1 MILKQFYL
9 GCLAHASYL
18 VGDEQTGDV
27 AVVDPQRDIDQ
38 YVTFAADHNLQIKHV
53 FLTHLHADFIA
64 GHLEL
69 RDRVGAK
76 IYLGASAKAK
86 YAFTALKD
94 GEGIEFG
101 KVRLEVLET
110 PGHTPESIS
119 ILVYD
124 LAVSD
129 TQPNA
134 VLTGDTLF
142 IGDVGRPDLRAAL
155 GWSAAQLGGMLYD
168 SLHNKLLPLPD
179 ASLVYPAHGA
189 GSLCGK
195 SISKE
200 TVSTIGEQ
208 RRVNY
213 ALQPMTKDAFI
224 QVVTADQPE
233 APDYFTY
240 DAVLNSEE
248 RPTLDQALE
257 QGLNPLPLDTVLG
270 LQSANAQIL
279 DTRDPAEFAAAHLK
293 GSINIGL
300 GGQYATWAGTV
311 LNREDPIVIIAVPG
325 REKESAVRL
334 GRIGFDH
341 IVGFLNDGL
350 RSLDSRPDLV
360 TTTES
365 FSPQY
370 ALERMAGSNSRIEP
384 STNSVVGAGLAPPD
398 HRVLANPNSGG
409 DTFNSLAD
417 ASAPLVIDVRNPGER
432 TRKFIDGSQSIPLNH
447 LVEKADHLP
456 RDREI
461 LVYCAG
467 GYRSSIAASL
477 LQRAAFTHVAE
488 IAGGLAAWD
497 SAHLPL
503 RTS

>member
-18 VGDEQTGDV
+18 IGDEQTGHA

-38 YVTFAADHNLQIKHV
+38 YVSFAADHNLQIKHV

-86 YAFTALKD
+86 YAFTPLKD
-94 GEGIEFG
+94 GEGIDFG
-101 KVRLEVLET
+101 KVRLRALET

-124 LAVSD
+124 LAVSA

-155 GWSAAQLGGMLYD
+155 GWSATQLGGMLFD
-168 SLHNKLLPLPD
+168 SLHNKLLSLPD

-195 SISKE
+195 AISKE
-200 TVSTIGEQ
+200 TVSTLGEQ
-208 RRVNY
+208 RRSNY
-213 ALQPMTKDAFI
+213 ALQPMTKETFI
-224 QVVTADQPE
+224 QVVTADQPD
-233 APDYFTY
+233 APAYFTY
-240 DAVLNSEE
+240 DAVLNSKE

-257 QGLNPLPLDTVLG
+257 REMIPLTLERLLE
-270 LQSANAQIL
+270 LQASGAQIL
-279 DTRDPAEFAAAHLK
+279 DTRDAGEFASAHLA

-300 GGQYATWAGTV
+300 GGQYSTWAGTI
-311 LNREDPIVIIAVPG
+311 LDRKNPIVLIADPG
-325 REKESAVRL
+325 RENESAVRL

-341 IVGFLNDGL
+341 IAGYLRDGL
-350 RSLDSRPDLV
+350 QSLAARPELIAF
-360 TTTES
+360 TERLS
-365 FSPQY
+365 AQF
-370 ALERMAGSNSRIEP
+370 AAE
-384 STNSVVGAGLAPPD
+384 
-398 HRVLANPNSGG
+398 VLASNEPP
-409 DTFNSLAD
+409 LA
-417 ASAPLVIDVRNPGER
+417 IDVRAPRER
-432 TRKFIDGSQSIPLNH
+432 AQIFIAGSVSLPLNH
-447 LVEKADHLP
+447 LVENLEKIPKGRAL
-456 RDREI
+456 

-467 GYRSSIAASL
+467 GYRSSIAAAL
-477 LQRAAFTHVAE
+477 LQGRGFESVGE
-488 IAGGLAAWD
+488 IAGGIAGWESANLAVQTAPA
-497 SAHLPL
+497 S
-503 RTS
+503 